1 MSEQIYAKHL
11 QRFDSI
17 TSLNDQHGKS
27 STQFTDQELLLK
39 IPTDNSVSSHTSNAD
54 KVTCRL
60 SRARLFSTS
69 RLHSRKKRGREPSRI
84 PYRKVIKFFGKTRLI
99 RDAAKSYIK
108 KCIPSSSLLKLVL
121 SKANRCYFSER
132 LAKSKCLLSSKKY
145 FVRQNFYLSFVQLRT
160 LKHKKS
166 SLFGMY
172 VDARMLKKF
181 KHHQLQTYHLSH
193 RVISLSGDVEE
204 NPRPS
209 NQCST
214 NTQLATQVASASN
227 SFPLPETRL
236 SELNRIALDVG
247 GGCDCFFRAVSHQL
261 NGNPDNHFHVNN
273 LGIQHLMHNPEQL
286 IESNT
291 EHSWQAYLSKMSC
304 QGTWADAII
313 IQAVANCLNLS
324 IHFAE
329 SNETFNPVTIV
340 QPMNVTS
347 ECTKIYIF
355 VHIGETHYM
364 STVENSSSD
373 LPKLKRRGQGQTL
386 IEDKLIDGKEKH
398 GAYKKEY
405 IKKERADAEYRKKEN
420 IYSKQRYNNIETIR
434 EKKKKAVTER
444 KMTSLEHVR
453 EINKQS
459 KRKRKVENPEHM
471 KEISKR
477 FLTKWKAENPEY
489 RKKTNNHSFKK
500 RKVKNSEPISQIKRN
515 YAEVKKTVMS
525 VH

>member
-1 MSEQIYAKHL
+1 
-11 QRFDSI
+11 
-17 TSLNDQHGKS
+17 
-27 STQFTDQELLLK
+27 
-39 IPTDNSVSSHTSNAD
+39 
-54 KVTCRL
+54 
-60 SRARLFSTS
+60 
-69 RLHSRKKRGREPSRI
+69 
-84 PYRKVIKFFGKTRLI
+84 
-99 RDAAKSYIK
+99 
-108 KCIPSSSLLKLVL
+108 
-121 SKANRCYFSER
+121 
-132 LAKSKCLLSSKKY
+132 
-145 FVRQNFYLSFVQLRT
+145 
-160 LKHKKS
+160 
-166 SLFGMY
+166 MY

-227 SFPLPETRL
+227 SIPLPETRL
-236 SELNRIALDVG
+236 SVLNRIALDVG

-324 IHFAE
+324 IRIAE

-355 VHIGETHYM
+355 AHIGETHYM

-373 LPKLKRRGQGQTL
+373 LPKSKRRGQDQTL
-386 IEDKLIDGKEKH
+386 IEGKLINEKERRR
-398 GAYKKEY
+398 AYKKEY
-405 IKKERADAEYRKKEN
+405 IKKKRADAEYRKKRRTF
-420 IYSKQRYNNIETIR
+420 IPSKDT
-434 EKKKKAVTER
+434 T
-444 KMTSLEHVR
+444 TL
-453 EINKQS
+453 KQLG
-459 KRKRKVENPEHM
+459 RKRKKLSL
-471 KEISKR
+471 KEK
-477 FLTKWKAENPEY
+477 
-489 RKKTNNHSFKK
+489 
-500 RKVKNSEPISQIKRN
+500 
-515 YAEVKKTVMS
+515 
-525 VH
+525 

>member
-1 MSEQIYAKHL
+1 
-11 QRFDSI
+11 
-17 TSLNDQHGKS
+17 
-27 STQFTDQELLLK
+27 
-39 IPTDNSVSSHTSNAD
+39 
-54 KVTCRL
+54 
-60 SRARLFSTS
+60 
-69 RLHSRKKRGREPSRI
+69 
-84 PYRKVIKFFGKTRLI
+84 
-99 RDAAKSYIK
+99 
-108 KCIPSSSLLKLVL
+108 
-121 SKANRCYFSER
+121 
-132 LAKSKCLLSSKKY
+132 
-145 FVRQNFYLSFVQLRT
+145 
-160 LKHKKS
+160 
-166 SLFGMY
+166 MY

-227 SFPLPETRL
+227 SIPLPETRL
-236 SELNRIALDVG
+236 SVLNRIALDVG

-261 NGNPDNHFHVNN
+261 NGNPDNHFHVHN

-355 VHIGETHYM
+355 AHIGETHYM

-373 LPKLKRRGQGQTL
+373 LPKSKRRGQDQTL
-386 IEDKLIDGKEKH
+386 IEGKLINEKERRR
-398 GAYKKEY
+398 AYKKNTL
-405 IKKERADAEYRKKEN
+405 KRKELM
-420 IYSKQRYNNIETIR
+420 QNIE
-434 EKKKKAVTER
+434 KKG
-444 KMTSLEHVR
+444 EHLFQAK
-453 EINKQS
+453 IQQ
-459 KRKRKVENPEHM
+459 H
-471 KEISKR
+471 
-477 FLTKWKAENPEY
+477 
-489 RKKTNNHSFKK
+489 
-500 RKVKNSEPISQIKRN
+500 
-515 YAEVKKTVMS
+515 
-525 VH
+525 